1 MQTITIE
8 VKFEGGPPSL
18 MTKDEVY
25 CHVKSLLHKED
36 VSFYSIAIH
45 TQGKEKPEIEWDC
58 PEL

>member
-8 VKFEGGPPSL
+8 VKCEDD

-36 VSFYSIAIH
+36 VCFYSIAIH

-58 PEL
+58 PQI